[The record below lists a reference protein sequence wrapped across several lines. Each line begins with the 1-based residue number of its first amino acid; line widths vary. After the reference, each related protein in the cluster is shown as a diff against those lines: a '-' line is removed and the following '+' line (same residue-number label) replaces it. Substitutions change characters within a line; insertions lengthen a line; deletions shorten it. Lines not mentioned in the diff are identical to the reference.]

1 MHLRITVA
9 LAACGIVALGVLAA
23 CAPQQNDGSAS
34 EDAST
39 ESTQVAFT
47 WSYDSTC
54 TQCHEKEATSM
65 DDTACLAA
73 THAAE
78 GTTCATCHTDEN
90 GLASAHE
97 NATPDEAKKR
107 DQAAQHHYRRRG
119 MPFVPW
125 QLRGARNEDRRPHPA
140 HRQRGN
146 YREPTCHARERRSR
160 RYRLRQ
166 LSHHAFRRALHR
178 DCSRILRFVPS
189 CRCLFLS
196 YLSRLASVCW
206 VGGERFERG
215 VPVFGTNLQVG
226 EFGSDC
232 GRFRPGVSCFTPIV
246 NAKQRRIVPL
256 PVILCQNF
264 DSRVHDG
271 EACGPRV
278 DGPHAFGAYATIKVP
293 ESPSM
298 ASAAFSRLVM
308 MALPSG

>member
-107 DQAAQHHYRRRG
+107 ATKLRSTTIDEGACLSCHGSYEELATKTADLTLLTDSEGTTVNPHA
-119 MPFVPW
+119 MPE
-125 QLRGARNEDRRPHPA
+125 NEDHA
-140 HRQRGN
+140 DTDCASCHIMHSE
-146 YREPTCHARERRSR
+146 EPSTETAPEYCDSCHHAGVYSCHTCH
-160 RYRLRQ
+160 
-166 LSHHAFRRALHR
+166 
-178 DCSRILRFVPS
+178 D
-189 CRCLFLS
+189 
-196 YLSRLASVCW
+196 
-206 VGGERFERG
+206 
-215 VPVFGTNLQVG
+215 
-226 EFGSDC
+226 
-232 GRFRPGVSCFTPIV
+232 
-246 NAKQRRIVPL
+246 
-256 PVILCQNF
+256 
-264 DSRVHDG
+264 
-271 EACGPRV
+271 
-278 DGPHAFGAYATIKVP
+278 
-293 ESPSM
+293 
-298 ASAAFSRLVM
+298 
-308 MALPSG
+308 